1 MPYFGANRSAVP
13 PLWPFL
19 LSCAG
24 LAVCIDLGTLH
35 AGFYADTLLPVFTSL
50 YRWTF
55 FAWEQDR
62 TGMLPSL
69 LALPFHAPLVN
80 LLVQNAF
87 DVFCGLAAFFLLTR
101 YVLRDGSYPIVAALG
116 AAAFVAFPPIDYRY
130 EFFVNNYHSVWL
142 ALGLG
147 GLILAEAPD
156 SGSYG
161 WRRPLFALLLITA
174 AHWVYCTAAL
184 YLGPLVVFRCLFGWR
199 RQQAIVS
206 TDSTPATP
214 ALRRPGIFRRWW
226 QSELVVSLLLLSL
239 GFLAGMGFREY
250 RLRQVPP
257 PNHIAQF
264 DTLPPDQWWITLK
277 GLVENTHRYLAPSIW
292 PQVLIG
298 LAAAGL
304 LLLVLPAVRRQAAL
318 PLRAAVAVLLAA
330 GLVTCFM
337 ATRTWVQV
345 NLCFFRYILPCA
357 FFVQAA
363 LLTVA
368 VAPLAAALSAR
379 ARNIL
384 SSLTLLL
391 VLAGI
396 YHSYGVPSLQQVRIN
411 LGLDP
416 HPLLAGRVPA
426 LLSPGRDDIVTE
438 EVLRAHCTHIAG
450 DYWKVFPALFRANQ
464 ALYERGESRTIW
476 GLTGRCQPTYDLWKS
491 MPPEELCVA
500 VPVGDGPIADY
511 FFKLYGLPPLSVVER
526 YSSVWILRPT
536 AHSLPEPSPV
546 TPQLRAEVQP
556 AQRP

>member
-1 MPYFGANRSAVP
+1 MPYFRANRSAVP

-19 LSCAG
+19 LGCVG
-24 LAVCIDLGTLH
+24 LAVWIDLGTLH
-35 AGFYADTLLPVFTSL
+35 VGFYADTLLPVFTSL
-50 YRWTF
+50 YRWTL

-62 TGMLPSL
+62 TGMLPAL
-69 LALPFHAPLVN
+69 LALPFHSPLVN
-80 LLVQNAF
+80 LLVQDAF

-101 YVLRDGSYPIVAALG
+101 YVLPDGTYPIVAALG
-116 AAAFVAFPPIDYRY
+116 AAAFVAFPPVDYRY

-142 ALGLG
+142 AFGLG
-147 GLILAEAPD
+147 GLVLAEAPA

-161 WRRPLFALLLITA
+161 WRRPTLALVLLIV

-184 YLGPLVVFRCLFGWR
+184 YLGPLVLIRSLVGWS
-199 RQQAIVS
+199 RQQAIPS
-206 TDSTPATP
+206 NPRPAMP
-214 ALRRPGIFRRWW
+214 PVRRQGIFREWW
-226 QSELVVSLLLLSL
+226 KSELVVSLLLLGL
-239 GFLAGMGFREY
+239 GFLAGMGLREY
-250 RLRQVPP
+250 RLRQLPP

-264 DTLPPDQWWITLK
+264 DTLPPDQWWVTLK
-277 GLVENTHRYLAPSIW
+277 GLVQNTRLYLAPSIW
-292 PQVLIG
+292 PTLLVS

-304 LLLVLPAVRRQAAL
+304 LLLVLPAGRRQASA
-318 PLRAAVAVLLAA
+318 PLRAAAVLLLAA

-363 LLTVA
+363 MIAIA
-368 VAPLAAALSAR
+368 VAPLAAALNAR
-379 ARNIL
+379 ARKAL
-384 SSLTLLL
+384 SSLTVLLL
-391 VLAGI
+391 LAGT
-396 YHSYGVPSLQQVRIN
+396 YYSYGVPSLKQVRIN

-416 HPLLAGRVPA
+416 HPVIGDRVPA
-426 LLSPGRDDIVTE
+426 PLSPGRDDIVTD

-450 DYWKVFPALFRANQ
+450 DYWKVFPALFRVNQ
-464 ALYERGESRTIW
+464 ALYERGEQRTIW

-491 MPPEELCVA
+491 MPPDELCVA

-536 AHSLPEPSPV
+536 AHSLPEQAPG
-546 TPQLRAEVQP
+546 TPELRAEVP
-556 AQRP
+556 AARRP